1 MYAYVNYSRTR
12 LPTLP
17 PHTPRMLRFGAR
29 FKNARLSAGHTQDSL
44 ADVLGVTK
52 SAVSAWENDRGTP
65 SFENL
70 GPIRAA
76 LGVSLDELVVGTP
89 PAAKGGEEVM
99 VWPALPPREQAR
111 TPEERSMLRVFRAM
125 SDHQRRGL
133 IAAFTGAPPSAG
145 VAGASQDLSPADL
158 SMAIQLANE
167 KIAAAGLAPSPAEYG
182 ELVVHLHDLLVGG
195 LAHADLHDLRT
206 GKLVDSITGGDSDVS
221 TASETA
227 GEGRRTA
234 ESAVQYGGKARRK
247 P

>member
-1 MYAYVNYSRTR
+1 MT
-12 LPTLP
+12 T
-17 PHTPRMLRFGAR
+17 FGAR
-29 FKNARLSAGHTQDSL
+29 LRAARLANGYTQDDL
-44 ADVLGVTK
+44 ADQLGVTK
-52 SAVSAWENDRGTP
+52 SAVSAWENDRETP
-65 SFENL
+65 AFDKL
-70 GPIRAA
+70 GSLHRVLRQSMDHLLFGIESGPHYVSDQRAQ
-76 LGVSLDELVVGTP
+76 
-89 PAAKGGEEVM
+89 
-99 VWPALPPREQAR
+99 WPLPPPREQAR

-247 P
+247 S